1 MTLIPASTS
10 TGRRSYSL
18 DARRNVSIIGAGL
31 VGSLLGI
38 MLSKKGY
45 KVTVFEKRTDPRLHT
60 LQNNRSINLALSYR
74 GWQALES
81 IGIAEKIKPI
91 ALPMYGRMVHSM
103 SGQLSYQPY
112 STDAKAIYSISRN
125 KLNEVLLD
133 TLEEPLQT
141 RVLFDH
147 RLLDVDESKPSL
159 QLMNETT
166 GQLVRLRSD
175 LIIGTDG
182 IHSTLREKL
191 VSRSFMQAQEEQLD
205 QEYKQLTIPAASGG
219 QWLLEKNALHIW
231 PRNEFMLIALP
242 NGDGT
247 FTCTL
252 FLQKMGNQTFKKLRT
267 EADITG
273 FFSTYFNDVADL
285 IPDLTK
291 QFKANPVSSLQT
303 VHCTPWCHEDKI
315 VLMGDAAHSIVPF
328 YGQGMNA
335 GFEDCLAF
343 THLLSSNL
351 TTWGEVLAA
360 FYQERKANTDA
371 IAALSLQNF
380 VEMRQ
385 KVADPQFLLRKSIDT
400 HLGVNYASI
409 WKPLYNMI
417 SFSDIPYAEALQI
430 GRRQDEVLNRIMLL
444 DNLENQWPK
453 IDYTP
458 WIYNL

>member
-1 MTLIPASTS
+1 MTLIPASIS
-10 TGRRSYSL
+10 TGARGYSL
-18 DARRNVSIIGAGL
+18 NVKKNVSIIGAGL

-45 KVTVFEKRTDPRLHT
+45 KVTLVERRTDPRLHKSQT
-60 LQNNRSINLALSYR
+60 NRSINLALSYR

-91 ALPMYGRMVHSM
+91 ALPMYGRMVHSV
-103 SGQLSYQPY
+103 SGQLTYQPY
-112 STDAKAIYSISRN
+112 SNDSKAIYSISRN
-125 KLNEVLLD
+125 TLNSVLLD
-133 TLEEPLQT
+133 TLQESLQT
-141 RVLFDH
+141 EVLFDH
-147 RLLDVDESKPSL
+147 RLLDVDESSPSL
-159 QLMNETT
+159 QVMNETT
-166 GQLVRLRSD
+166 GQLLRMRPD

-191 VSRSFMQAQEEQLD
+191 VSRSLMQAHEEQLD
-205 QEYKQLTIPAASGG
+205 QEYKQLTIPAALSG
-219 QWLLEKNALHIW
+219 QWLLEKKALHIW

-252 FLQKMGNQTFKKLRT
+252 FLKKTGDQTFKKLRT
-267 EADITG
+267 DADITG
-273 FFSTYFNDVADL
+273 FFSTYFHDVFEL
-285 IPDLTK
+285 IPDLTA
-291 QFKANPVSSLQT
+291 QFSANPVSALQT
-303 VHCTPWCHEDKI
+303 VHCTPWCYEDKV

-351 TTWGEVLAA
+351 TTWAEVLAA
-360 FYQERKANTDA
+360 FYQKRKVNADA

-400 HLGVNYASI
+400 HLGANYASN

-430 GRRQDEVLNRIMLL
+430 GQRQDEVLNRIMLL
-444 DNLENQWPK
+444 DNLENQWRK

-458 WIYNL
+458 WIHNL